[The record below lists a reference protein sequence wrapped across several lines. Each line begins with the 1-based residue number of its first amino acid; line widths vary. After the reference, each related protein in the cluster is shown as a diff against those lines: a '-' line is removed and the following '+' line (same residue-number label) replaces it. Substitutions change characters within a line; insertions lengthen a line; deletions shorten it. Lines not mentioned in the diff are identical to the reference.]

1 MRDSKNTSNSRDAR
15 SSGDEWTSAT
25 AGWGTPATTGTRD
38 TSKKKEDR
46 NTANRMRALEMTSA
60 RAGMPDK

>member
-1 MRDSKNTSNSRDAR
+1 MNTSNSRDAR

-25 AGWGTPATTGTRD
+25 AGWD
-38 TSKKKEDR
+38 TSHNREAGHQQKKEDR
-46 NTANRMRALEMTSA
+46 NTAKRIRATA

>member
-1 MRDSKNTSNSRDAR
+1 MPEA
-15 SSGDEWTSAT
+15 GGGEWTSAS

-46 NTANRMRALEMTSA
+46 NTANRIMAEKMTSA
-60 RAGMPDK
+60 TAGMPGK